1 MKSMLKMYEKIAI
14 LNQMIENYNS
24 NYGYTIMKIKD
35 EDDIYDMKY
44 DTEAVMSIIENQ
56 VGQLADIIEYIEY
69 EIETE

>member
-1 MKSMLKMYEKIAI
+1 MDEKIVI

-24 NYGYTIMKIKD
+24 SYGHTLMKIKD

-44 DTEAVMSIIENQ
+44 DTEAVMSILEQQ

>member
-1 MKSMLKMYEKIAI
+1 MDEKIVI

-24 NYGYTIMKIKD
+24 NYGHTLIKIKD
-35 EDDIYDMKY
+35 IDDIYDMKY
-44 DTEAVMSIIENQ
+44 DTASVISILEDQ

>member
-1 MKSMLKMYEKIAI
+1 MNEKIAT

-24 NYGYTIMKIKD
+24 NYGHTLIKIKD

-44 DTEAVMSIIENQ
+44 DTEEVKSFLEQQ
-56 VGQLADIIEYIEY
+56 VRQLVDIIDYIEY

>member
-1 MKSMLKMYEKIAI
+1 MTIFNERLEKIAR
-14 LNQMIENYNS
+14 LNQMIEDYNS
-24 NYGYTIMKIKD
+24 NYGHTILKIKD

-44 DTEAVMSIIENQ
+44 DTELVMSSLESQ

>member
-1 MKSMLKMYEKIAI
+1 MYEKIAT

-24 NYGYTIMKIKD
+24 NYGHTLIKIKD
-35 EDDIYDMKY
+35 EDDTYDMKY
-44 DTEAVMSIIENQ
+44 DTEVVMSILEQQ

>member
-1 MKSMLKMYEKIAI
+1 MDEKIAI

-24 NYGYTIMKIKD
+24 SYGHTIIKIKD

-44 DTEAVMSIIENQ
+44 DTEDVISILE
-56 VGQLADIIEYIEY
+56 GQLRELTDIIDYIEY

>member
-1 MKSMLKMYEKIAI
+1 MDEKIAI

-24 NYGYTIMKIKD
+24 SYGYTIMKIKD
-35 EDDIYDMKY
+35 GDDIYDMKY
-44 DTEAVMSIIENQ
+44 DTASVMSILEDQ